1 MAGTKINVDI
11 TGQDQLTAALEHM
24 SKRVANLRPALQD
37 IGEYLLLAHDERFAA
52 QESPEGDPWEPLN
65 EKYKQR
71 KKRNKEK
78 ILTLD
83 DLLGGT
89 LRYQASA
96 ASLVFGTDRV
106 YGATHQFGRDEANIP
121 ARPFLGLSRAD
132 ETEVLRLLENH
143 LAGAL

>member
-1 MAGTKINVDI
+1 MAGTKINIDVD
-11 TGQDQLTAALEHM
+11 GLDQVKAALE
-24 SKRVANLRPALQD
+24 RLQQRAGQLTPVFRD
-37 IGEYLLLAHDERFAA
+37 IGEFLLLAHDERFAK
-52 QESPEGDPWEPLN
+52 QQGPDGDPWEPLN

-121 ARPFLGLSRAD
+121 ARPFLGLSTDD
-132 ETEVLRLLENH
+132 EAEVLRLVEKH
-143 LAGAL
+143 IAGAI